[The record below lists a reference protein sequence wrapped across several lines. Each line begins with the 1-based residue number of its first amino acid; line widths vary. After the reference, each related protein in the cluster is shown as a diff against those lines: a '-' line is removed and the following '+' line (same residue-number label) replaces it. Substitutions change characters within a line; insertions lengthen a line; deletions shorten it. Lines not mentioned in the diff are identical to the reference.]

1 MKADIL
7 CRQVPKAAQTQ
18 NSLYFPK
25 LAGKVIAEH
34 LCLGKFGGHH

>member
-18 NSLYFPK
+18 NSYFPK